1 VRRVRRVFG
10 IVLCVGVPVLSVAD
24 ARAAEPPWRVE
35 KGELRVTVPLKPG
48 GAFEATSSS
57 LAGTLTTGGSRPVKL
72 TGEITLDLVT
82 IDTGISLRNQH
93 LREKYL
99 EVAKGRGF
107 DHAVL
112 SDVAVNDAAGPD
124 FQGRSAFT
132 GALLLHGV
140 QGRVTGTAEFRRS
153 GAGVRVDASFPLA
166 LTDFAIV
173 PPEYLG
179 VGVGNKVIVR
189 VQLTAAPRAAAP

>member
-1 VRRVRRVFG
+1 MPRVRPVRAAVA
-10 IVLCVGVPVLSVAD
+10 CVVVAALAGKA
-24 ARAAEPPWRVE
+24 ARAAEPPWHVE
-35 KGELRVTVPLKPG
+35 KGEVRVTVPLKPG

-57 LAGTLTTGGSRPVKL
+57 LAGTLTPGGSRPVRL
-72 TGEITLDLVT
+72 GGEIALDLAM
-82 IDTGISLRNQH
+82 IDTGIGLRNQH

-99 EVAKGRGF
+99 QVARGRGF

-132 GALLLHGV
+132 GSLLLHGA
-140 QGRVTGTAEFRRS
+140 QKPVTGTAEIRRS
-153 GAGVRVDASFPLA
+153 GAGVRVDASFSLT
-166 LTDFAIV
+166 LTDFGIE

-189 VQLTAAPRAAAP
+189 VQLTALPRAAAR